1 MNDTDYWIG
10 ARSDTNGG
18 HTYHWVDG
26 STLSYLTYNNWG
38 NNLMGKF
45 EIMHCLFLSFVA
57 VCMYVKVNNFWP
69 CRDSQFTY
77 ISPRQVV
84 HVVVVVVNDDI
95 EFQMY
100 VAFPF

>member
-38 NNLMGKF
+38 NNLMGEF

-57 VCMYVKVNNFWP
+57 VCMYVTVNNFG
-69 CRDSQFTY
+69 
-77 ISPRQVV
+77 
-84 HVVVVVVNDDI
+84 HVETVSSLI
-95 EFQMY
+95 FLLGKLFMLLLL
-100 VAFPF
+100 